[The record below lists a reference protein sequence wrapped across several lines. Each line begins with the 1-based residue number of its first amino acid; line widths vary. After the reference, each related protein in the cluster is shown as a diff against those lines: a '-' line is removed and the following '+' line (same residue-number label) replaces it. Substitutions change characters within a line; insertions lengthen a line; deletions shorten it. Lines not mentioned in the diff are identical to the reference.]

1 MHFLYKPRVTDAVGW
16 DHLAKTT
23 ALGNCLFSCSLIP
36 LQLGRR
42 GGDPG
47 FLLLLTCSV
56 AVFLEVVL
64 VGIMENSFL
73 L

>member
-1 MHFLYKPRVTDAVGW
+1 MLLVGIILQKPLPWGIAYFHVHSFL
-16 DHLAKTT
+16 
-23 ALGNCLFSCSLIP
+23 CSLDV
-36 LQLGRR
+36 GV
-42 GGDPG
+42 GDPG